1 MGVYADTDFL
11 LALLKPDDWLKE
23 SAKKIFERY
32 KEIWTSETAILEVL
46 FYIKN
51 NKLDAIK
58 YAASLVKLV
67 KIKNVDRKLIIQAAY
82 YMKHEGLNP
91 ADSIHA
97 SYAKLE
103 DVSIISSDDVYDK
116 LGISRIKL
124 QKLE

>member
-1 MGVYADTDFL
+1 M
-11 LALLKPDDWLKE
+11 
-23 SAKKIFERY
+23 
-32 KEIWTSETAILEVL
+32 
-46 FYIKN
+46 
-51 NKLDAIK
+51 
-58 YAASLVKLV
+58 KLV